1 MPEPTAS
8 SSAHSKV
15 TPGWSEVKV
24 NVASWLS
31 VGSVGEPVIV
41 VSGSGSIV
49 QRCEAGVGSVLAE
62 FTART
67 SSSCWPTARPVR
79 TYGDSSDSQEPQSS
93 APSSVRSL
101 SRLHSKVATGSF
113 EENVKLAST
122 TLVVASGPESIVVSG
137 GWTARTSSSCCP
149 ARTSSITCRASQE
162 PHEVGSV
169 SSAHSNVASG
179 SFEANSKVAVA
190 LTVVEGGPETIVVSD
205 TTSAV
210 PVATAKTE
218 KLSASPQTRPRT
230 GSDETVT
237 SVQVVPS

>member
-62 FTART
+62 FTAGT

-101 SRLHSKVATGSF
+101 SRLHSKVATASL
-113 EENVKLAST
+113 EEKLKVAST
-122 TLVVASGPESIVVSG
+122 ALVSASGPESIVVSG
-137 GWTARTSSSCCP
+137 GS
-149 ARTSSITCRASQE
+149 
-162 PHEVGSV
+162 
-169 SSAHSNVASG
+169 
-179 SFEANSKVAVA
+179 
-190 LTVVEGGPETIVVSD
+190 TVQ
-205 TTSAV
+205 
-210 PVATAKTE
+210 
-218 KLSASPQTRPRT
+218 L
-230 GSDETVT
+230 
-237 SVQVVPS
+237 